1 MPSKSRESHSFWLPY
16 GVLAALILIRFLPIA
31 VGTKWLWGVG
41 QLTLL
46 PVSYQLA
53 YGILAAVALILPFL
67 PKAESWG
74 DSVANWFSQT
84 FFESKSKYVSRLV
97 LIVLLGVAFSVFQM
111 PTHFLGDGMTYLS
124 NAASNHGHWVKW
136 SEGGAMMAV
145 MQLRSLLGEPNE
157 QSALKAFQI
166 VSTVSGL
173 VTTWFYF
180 LIAKQISPDPA
191 KRLMTFVV
199 LFFSSSLLLYFGYAE
214 SYPIMWGPIVGFLYF
229 SLKYST
235 EGKGLWAALVCL
247 ALALFLHLQ
256 AGMFVP
262 AFGFLLLSRGIGQR
276 LYIRFRV
283 VIQLALGLTILVM
296 GVLCYRILSNN
307 LALQDLFLFP
317 FSGKP
322 IYPEYAQFSP
332 RHLSDLLNL
341 FLLVYPV
348 GFVILVVSWKEGWRR
363 ILEPTTVYLG
373 LVTVGSLL
381 FLLLIDPGLS
391 MPRDWDLFSSC
402 WIAPMLLLLYLV
414 PDSGLRRLKR
424 LSLLLLLSSVILVLP
439 WLLVNLN
446 QERSIEETKQ
456 IINNNPNKSFG
467 TISLL
472 RLWYRT
478 NGDSTR
484 ADSVEQERVARY
496 PHFYALRKAWADLQA
511 GNLDLAEKEFHTIP
525 QDKYSRDFHNFLADL
540 AMRRQQY
547 DSALYHAEE
556 QVKLAPYVDVAYST
570 LSSVHY
576 LRGEPDKAMAALRQG
591 LMLNRESISL
601 TVGLAANFARSGQF
615 DSVLYYS
622 DRAIALNPNLVQAY
636 FFQSQAYTELGD
648 HEKALESAGEF
659 LKRVEPTKD
668 YSGYK
673 KLLLQQFPE
682 LDSAMEEGT
691 VSDSSSHQ

>member
-16 GVLAALILIRFLPIA
+16 GVLAALILIRFLPLA

-46 PVSYQLA
+46 PVGYQLA
-53 YGILAAVALILPFL
+53 YGILAAIALILPFV
-67 PKAESWG
+67 PKAENWG
-74 DSVANWFSQT
+74 DSVSSWFSQT
-84 FFESKSKYVSRLV
+84 FSESKSKYISRVALLV
-97 LIVLLGVAFSVFQM
+97 LVGIAFSVFQM

-136 SEGGAMMAV
+136 SEGGAMEAV

-166 VSTVSGL
+166 VSTASGL

-191 KRLMTFVV
+191 KRLVTFVV

-229 SLKYST
+229 SVKYST
-235 EGKGLWAALVCL
+235 DGKGLAGALVCL

-262 AFGFLLLSRGIGQR
+262 AFGFLVFSRGSGYK
-276 LYIRFRV
+276 LYLRFKV
-283 VIQLALGLTILVM
+283 LFQTILGLGILAV
-296 GVLCYRILSNN
+296 GILCYRAFSTD
-307 LALQDLFLFP
+307 LAFQNIFLFP

-322 IYPEYAQFSP
+322 AYPDYAAFGP
-332 RHLSDLLNL
+332 RHLSDLMNL
-341 FLLVYPV
+341 FLLVYPL

-363 ILEPTTVYLG
+363 VTEPTTIYLG
-373 LVTVGSLL
+373 LLTVGSLL

-402 WIAPMLLLLYLV
+402 WIAPMLILLYLM
-414 PDSGLRRLKR
+414 PDSHFRRLKR
-424 LSLLLLLSSVILVLP
+424 LSFSLALSSVILVLP
-439 WLLVNLN
+439 WLLINLN
-446 QERSIEETKQ
+446 QDRSLEEAKQ
-456 IINNNPNKSFG
+456 IINNNPDKSFG

-472 RLWYRT
+472 RFWYRT
-478 NGDSTR
+478 KGDSTR
-484 ADSVEQERVARY
+484 ADSVEQERVARF
-496 PHFYALRKAWADLQA
+496 PHFYTLKKAWADLQA
-511 GNLDLAEKEFHTIP
+511 GNLDLAEREFHTTP
-525 QDKYSRDFHNFLADL
+525 QDRFSRDFHNFLADL

-556 QVKLAPYVDVAYST
+556 QVKLAPYLDVAYTT
-570 LSSVHY
+570 LNSVHY
-576 LRGEPDKAMAALRQG
+576 LRGEPEKAMAALRQG
-591 LMLNRESISL
+591 LTLNRESISL

-615 DSVLYYS
+615 DSTLYYS
-622 DRAIALNPNLVQAY
+622 NRAIALNPNRAQAY

-648 HEKALESAGEF
+648 RERALESAGKF
-659 LKRVEPTKD
+659 LRREEPTND

-673 KLLLQQFPE
+673 KQLLQQFPE
-682 LDSAMEEGT
+682 LDSAKGEGT
-691 VSDSSSHQ
+691 ISDSSSRQ